1 MRELTER
8 EVEHVAGATLS
19 DAGIA
24 FGGVAAIGLAAFG
37 SSWGAVGVGLAFAAS
52 PVAVIA
58 MGALAFY
65 AGYTLLS
72 C

>member
-8 EVEHVAGATLS
+8 EVEYVVGTTLS
-19 DAGIA
+19 EAGIA
-24 FGGVAAIGLAAFG
+24 FGGVTAIGLAAYG
-37 SSWGAVGVGLAFAAS
+37 SSWGAVSVGLAFAVS
-52 PVAVIA
+52 PIAFVA

-65 AGYTLLS
+65 AGYNLLT